1 MLGKIAAIAIVGS
14 GLVAGIGMYYLQVYG
29 YYETL
34 EPQATYEVAVDGG
47 MATLPITDF
56 QGIDS
61 FSSPLRYR
69 ACFAVT
75 GEVPDLVAYAGA
87 DPLNAPGWFDC
98 FQSAAIGE
106 ALTAD
111 AARAVLVASNA
122 PYGFDRV
129 MALYPDGRAYVW
141 PQINACGT
149 AHFDGDPTPAGCPP
163 PPQQP
168 SD

>member
-1 MLGKIAAIAIVGS
+1 MLGKIVAAVIVAS
-14 GLVAGIGMYYLQVYG
+14 GLLAGVGMYYLQVYG

-47 MATLPITDF
+47 TATLPVTGF
-56 QGIDS
+56 EGIDS

-69 ACFAVT
+69 ACFT
-75 GEVPDLVAYAGA
+75 ISGEVPELAAYDGA

-98 FQSAAIGE
+98 FQSGVIG
-106 ALTAD
+106 AD
-111 AARAVLVASNA
+111 LISDTARAVLVASNA

-129 MALYPDGRAYVW
+129 MALYPDGRAFVW
-141 PQINACGT
+141 PQINVCGT
-149 AHFDGDPTPAGCPP
+149 AHFDGAPAPAGCPP
-163 PPQQP
+163 PPS